1 MPTEKDTSRSAS
13 PTGSPGKPSVIL
25 LKKEPGRGWNNK
37 IVGHGDES
45 PDQLLA
51 NPRNFRIHPDH
62 QQAALVGVLK
72 EVGWVSTVM
81 VNQRTGT
88 VVDGHAR
95 VAVAL
100 RHHQPTVPVTYVE
113 LSPDEEALILA
124 TFDTISA
131 QACTDKHQL
140 AELLHEVQTGEEG
153 IQALLD
159 GLSAEQ
165 GLLKTLTTVE
175 PYERT
180 VAAPRGMTKTKLKRL
195 LRRWAAKADDDG
207 DSLTDAL
214 VFIDTLI
221 DPVEAN

>member
-1 MPTEKDTSRSAS
+1 MGEKVLIKQANPPEWQDR
-13 PTGSPGKPSVIL
+13 
-25 LKKEPGRGWNNK
+25 
-37 IVGHGDES
+37 IVGHGHED
-45 PDQLLA
+45 PTQLLA

-72 EVGWVSTVM
+72 EVGWVAGIL
-81 VNQRTGT
+81 VNRRTST

-100 RHHQPTVPVTYVE
+100 RHHQPTVPVTYVD
-113 LSPDEEALILA
+113 LSPEEEALILA

-153 IQALLD
+153 IKALLD

-180 VAAPRGMTKTKLKRL
+180 VAAPRGMTKAKLKRL

-207 DSLTDAL
+207 DVLTDAL
-214 VFIDTLI
+214 VFVDTLI